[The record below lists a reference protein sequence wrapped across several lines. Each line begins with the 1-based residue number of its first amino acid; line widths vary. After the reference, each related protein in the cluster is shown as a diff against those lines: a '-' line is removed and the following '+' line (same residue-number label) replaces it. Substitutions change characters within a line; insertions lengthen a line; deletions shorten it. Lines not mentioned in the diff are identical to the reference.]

1 MADAAA
7 LRTKMVD
14 GQIRPNDVT
23 DHRILDAM
31 LSVPREA
38 FVPGALKPL
47 AYLDQNLKL
56 NGAGR
61 AMLQPMVQ
69 GKMLQQAGI
78 RPSDRVLDVAAGTGY
93 LSAIASRLAGS
104 VVALE
109 EDAELAAS
117 ARTALAGIGAANVE
131 VVVGPHTKGWPAG
144 APYDVILVGGA
155 VEVLPDALP
164 EQLAEG
170 GRLIVIKGVGQAA
183 RALLYTRTGR
193 DVGSRVLMNAAA
205 PLLPGFAAEPSFQF

>member
-1 MADAAA
+1 MVDAAA

-38 FVPGALKPL
+38 FVPAALKPL
-47 AYLDQNLKL
+47 AYLDQHLKL

-61 AMLQPMVQ
+61 CMLQPMVQ
-69 GKMLQQAGI
+69 GRMLQQAGI
-78 RPSDRVLDVAAGTGY
+78 RATDRVLDVAAGTGY
-93 LSAIASRLAGS
+93 LSAIASRLAAS

-109 EDAELAAS
+109 EDAELAAA
-117 ARTALAGIGAANVE
+117 ARTALADVGAAHVE
-131 VVVGPHTKGWPAG
+131 VVVGPHTKGWAAG

-155 VEVLPDALP
+155 VDVLPDALP
-164 EQLAEG
+164 DQLAEG

-183 RALLYTRTGR
+183 RAMLYTRTGR